1 MLLYINGL
9 TLFLLILILYLE
21 PVAHFFAVIP
31 LSIHEIGICLS
42 VSAISVLWIE
52 IWKAIKRN
60 QTSQKGILENK

>member
-1 MLLYINGL
+1 
-9 TLFLLILILYLE
+9 LILYLE

-60 QTSQKGILENK
+60 HTSQKGILENK